1 MRRARHA
8 LKGCGH
14 FPLSIDFKAFMNLHR
29 VACGL
34 LVAAIL
40 GCSPGIRAEDTETR
54 FEIRRFKVE
63 GNTLLSAAEIEQ
75 RVSPFV
81 GPGRTYGDVQRALE
95 ALEATY
101 RGRGF
106 GTVQVNVPEQELTQ
120 GIVTLQ
126 VTEAVIGKVTI
137 QGNQQFSQA
146 NVRAAMPHLQE
157 DKAPNMLQLS
167 ENVQLANENPAKQV
181 QLVLGVSDKEGQV
194 DARLEITEDDPQRIY
209 LTLDDTGNQASG
221 RHRIGVV
228 LGTSTSGIEASERA
242 VAHRLSQGAF
252 PPEFHYRQ
260 QEIGRLAPFLAE
272 VLGLT
277 GPALTVST
285 ACTSSG
291 KALVTARNLLRLG
304 LCDAVITGGSD
315 SLCKLTLN
323 GFASLESVTATL
335 CNPLSRNRCGINVGE
350 AAVLFLLRREPAE
363 VALLGAGASSD
374 AHHISSPEPS
384 GRGAEAAMRAALAEA
399 GLPPEGIGYL
409 NLHATATP
417 KNDEMESLATA
428 RVFPD
433 GVPCSGTKPLTGHT
447 LGARAAT
454 APPPLGW

>member
-1 MRRARHA
+1 MTHPERCHLSALGLVTALGRGKEAVASGLFNGVTAGLVLEEGWLPEGPARVGRVPGVLEPLPARFASDDSRNTRLLLTA
-8 LKGCGH
+8 LEE
-14 FPLSIDFKAFMNLHR
+14 
-29 VACGL
+29 
-34 LVAAIL
+34 
-40 GCSPGIRAEDTETR
+40 IRAEVDR
-54 FEIRRFKVE
+54 EISR
-63 GNTLLSAAEIEQ
+63 
-75 RVSPFV
+75 
-81 GPGRTYGDVQRALE
+81 
-95 ALEATY
+95 
-101 RGRGF
+101 
-106 GTVQVNVPEQELTQ
+106 
-120 GIVTLQ
+120 
-126 VTEAVIGKVTI
+126 
-137 QGNQQFSQA
+137 
-146 NVRAAMPHLQE
+146 H
-157 DKAPNMLQLS
+157 
-167 ENVQLANENPAKQV
+167 
-181 QLVLGVSDKEGQV
+181 
-194 DARLEITEDDPQRIY
+194 
-209 LTLDDTGNQASG
+209 G

-323 GFASLESVTATL
+323 GFASLESATATL

-428 RVFPD
+428 RVFPE

-447 LGARAAT
+447 LGASAAAELAFGWLT
-454 APPPLGW
+454 LHPRWNPERQLPPHRWDGEADPALPMLRLTTEASRLDGPQVCMSNAFAFGGNNLSLILGATP

>member
-1 MRRARHA
+1 MTHPERCHLSALGLVTALGRGKEAVASGLFNGVTAGLVLEESWLPEGPARVGRVPGVLEPLPVRFASDDSRNTRLLLTA
-8 LKGCGH
+8 LEE
-14 FPLSIDFKAFMNLHR
+14 
-29 VACGL
+29 
-34 LVAAIL
+34 
-40 GCSPGIRAEDTETR
+40 IRAEVDR
-54 FEIRRFKVE
+54 EISR
-63 GNTLLSAAEIEQ
+63 
-75 RVSPFV
+75 
-81 GPGRTYGDVQRALE
+81 
-95 ALEATY
+95 
-101 RGRGF
+101 
-106 GTVQVNVPEQELTQ
+106 
-120 GIVTLQ
+120 
-126 VTEAVIGKVTI
+126 
-137 QGNQQFSQA
+137 
-146 NVRAAMPHLQE
+146 H
-157 DKAPNMLQLS
+157 
-167 ENVQLANENPAKQV
+167 
-181 QLVLGVSDKEGQV
+181 
-194 DARLEITEDDPQRIY
+194 
-209 LTLDDTGNQASG
+209 G

-304 LCDAVITGGSD
+304 LCDTVITGGSD
-315 SLCKLTLN
+315 SLCKMTLN
-323 GFASLESVTATL
+323 GFASLESAATTL

-399 GLPPEGIGYL
+399 GLGPGGIGYL

-447 LGARAAT
+447 LGASAAAELAFGWLT
-454 APPPLGW
+454 LHPRWNPERQLPPHRWDGEADPALPALRLTTEASRLDGPQVCMSNAFAFGGNNLSLILGATP

>member
-1 MRRARHA
+1 MTAAEPCHLSALGLVSALGRGKGTVAAGLFGGATTGLVLEEGWLPEGPARVGRVPGE
-8 LKGCGH
+8 LQ
-14 FPLSIDFKAFMNLHR
+14 PLSSRFAADDSRNTR
-29 VACGL
+29 L
-34 LVAAIL
+34 LLAAL
-40 GCSPGIRAEDTETR
+40 E
-54 FEIRRFKVE
+54 EIRNEVDR
-63 GNTLLSAAEIEQ
+63 EIS
-75 RVSPFV
+75 RH
-81 GPGRTYGDVQRALE
+81 GC
-95 ALEATY
+95 
-101 RGRGF
+101 
-106 GTVQVNVPEQELTQ
+106 
-120 GIVTLQ
+120 
-126 VTEAVIGKVTI
+126 
-137 QGNQQFSQA
+137 
-146 NVRAAMPHLQE
+146 
-157 DKAPNMLQLS
+157 
-167 ENVQLANENPAKQV
+167 
-181 QLVLGVSDKEGQV
+181 
-194 DARLEITEDDPQRIY
+194 
-209 LTLDDTGNQASG
+209 
-221 RHRIGVV
+221 HRIGVV

-242 VAHRLSQGAF
+242 LAHALAEGSL
-252 PPEFHYRQ
+252 PPGFHYRQ
-260 QEIGRLAPFLAE
+260 QEIGRLALFLAE
-272 VLGLT
+272 HLGLT

-315 SLCKLTLN
+315 SLCKMTLN
-323 GFASLESVTATL
+323 GFASLESATATL

-399 GLPPEGIGYL
+399 GLGPEGIGYL

-447 LGARAAT
+447 LGASAAT
-454 APPPLGW
+454 ELAFGWLALHPRWNPERRLPPHRWDGEADPELPGLRLTTEASRLDGPRACMSNAFAFGGNNLSLIIGATP